1 MNGFLYILS
10 YVTCNFVGTF
20 LLVKVLTVRENKSQL
35 GFGGLNDARVWAA
48 TQEDESEFLS
58 AWVYT
63 LNMNY

>member
-1 MNGFLYILS
+1 MSFYIIS
-10 YVTCNFVGTF
+10 YVTCNFVGTC

-35 GFGGLNDARVWAA
+35 GFGGLNDARMWAA
-48 TQEDESEFLS
+48 TQEDESEFFS

>member
-1 MNGFLYILS
+1 MYFLNLS
-10 YVTCNFVGTF
+10 YDTCNFVVIF
-20 LLVKVLTVRENKSQL
+20 LLVKVLTVQKNKSQL
-35 GFGGLNDARVWAA
+35 RFGGLNDARVWAS

>member
-1 MNGFLYILS
+1 MKDFA
-10 YVTCNFVGTF
+10 
-20 LLVKVLTVRENKSQL
+20 NKPQL
-35 GFGGLNDARVWAA
+35 ELGGLNDARGWAA